1 MNRFHSVA
9 TEVASAIVLRHR
21 RDRRQDQIRRPIKLL
36 DDLVVQLEELHL
48 AGRSRVPKDM
58 QPALDRINAALPEDL
73 QERWR
78 TGISIVNL
86 ADQAFDLQDRLLQR
100 LGVAAADDEEDDDRG
115 PQLPNRGVRS
125 GPLGNSVC
133 QLV

>member
-9 TEVASAIVLRHR
+9 TEVAYAIVIRHR
-21 RDRRQDQIRRPIKLL
+21 RDRRQDQIRRPMKLL

-48 AGRSRVPKDM
+48 AGRSRVPKDL
-58 QPALDRINAALPEDL
+58 QPALDRVNDALPEDL
-73 QERWR
+73 RERWR

-100 LGVAAADDEEDDDRG
+100 LGVAADDDDEDDDRG
-115 PQLPNRGVRS
+115 PQFPNRGVRP
-125 GPLGNSVC
+125 GPLGNGVC
-133 QLV
+133 QLA

>member
-9 TEVASAIVLRHR
+9 TEVASAIVVRHR
-21 RDRRQDQIRRPIKLL
+21 RDRTRDRIRRPMKLL

-48 AGRSRVPKDM
+48 AGRSRVPKDL

-73 QERWR
+73 RQRWR

-86 ADQAFDLQDRLLQR
+86 SDQAFDLQDKLLQR
-100 LGVAAADDEEDDDRG
+100 LGVALADDEEDDDRG
-115 PQLPNRGVRS
+115 PQLPGRGARS
-125 GPLGNSVC
+125 SQLGNGAC
-133 QLV
+133 QLA